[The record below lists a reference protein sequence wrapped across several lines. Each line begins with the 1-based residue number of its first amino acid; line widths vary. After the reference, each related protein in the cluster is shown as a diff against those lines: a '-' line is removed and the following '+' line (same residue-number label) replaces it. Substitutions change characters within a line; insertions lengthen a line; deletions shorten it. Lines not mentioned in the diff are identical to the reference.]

1 MTRHQYY
8 RGDTR
13 ISETEALDPST
24 GHLKDGVAVRVR
36 SIMRDSDGR
45 VLFTDGTP
53 DGGGNRPGWRI
64 PLNDDAKRRAVVR
77 DAYQR
82 YETELTNRW
91 RCRDGQ
97 HLCSACL
104 GSGLDEDNEACGS
117 CGGSGVIGEF
127 NSNALVENTAAD
139 RQHDDGLSLADRMK
153 DHQRNM
159 SKLYAATDAELSQAW
174 RGK

>member
-53 DGGGNRPGWRI
+53 DGGGNRPGEIASTTTPNAARSYVTLI
-64 PLNDDAKRRAVVR
+64 SVMRLN
-77 DAYQR
+77 
-82 YETELTNRW
+82 
-91 RCRDGQ
+91 
-97 HLCSACL
+97 
-104 GSGLDEDNEACGS
+104 
-117 CGGSGVIGEF
+117 
-127 NSNALVENTAAD
+127 
-139 RQHDDGLSLADRMK
+139 
-153 DHQRNM
+153 
-159 SKLYAATDAELSQAW
+159 
-174 RGK
+174 